1 MIKLGVMQG
10 RLSPP
15 KGNLIQHFPSKNW
28 ANEFKLCQHLG
39 LESIEWVFENENY
52 LENPIFD
59 LKKLNQISD
68 LTKKFDIKVN
78 SVVADYFMQNK
89 LFDEKKDDIQKNVD
103 VLKKL
108 IINCKKIGTKIIEIP
123 LVDSSSIKNKN
134 HINELRE
141 NLKEPLNLIEKN
153 NMYLSLE
160 TDLDP
165 NNFKK
170 LIEEFHPKKVFVNY
184 DMGNSA
190 SLGYNPEIEIETLK
204 NYIINVHIK
213 DRLFKGSTVPLGKGS
228 VNFDVVFKK
237 LKEINYQG
245 DFILQTARLDLPQSE
260 VKEKFEQ
267 TIKKNINFI
276 KKYSYE

>member
-28 ANEFKLCQHLG
+28 INEFKVCQHLG
-39 LESIEWVFENENY
+39 LKSIEWVFENENY

-59 LKKLNQISD
+59 LEKLNQISD
-68 LTKKFDIKVN
+68 LIKKFDIKVN

-89 LFDEKKDDIQKNVD
+89 LFDEKKEDIQKNVD

-190 SLGYNPEIEIETLK
+190 SLGYNPETEIETLK
-204 NYIINVHIK
+204 KYIINVHIK

>member
-15 KGNLIQHFPSKNW
+15 KGNLIQHFPAKNW
-28 ANEFKLCQHLG
+28 ANEFKLCKHLG
-39 LESIEWVFENENY
+39 LKSIEWVFENENY
-52 LENPIFD
+52 SENPIFD
-59 LKKLNQISD
+59 LEKLNQISNSI
-68 LTKKFDIKVN
+68 KEFDIKVN
-78 SVVADYFMQNK
+78 SVVADYFMQSK
-89 LFDEKKDDIQKNVD
+89 LFDEKKEVIQKNID

-108 IINCKKIGTKIIEIP
+108 IINCHKIGTKIIEIP
-123 LVDSSSIKNKN
+123 LVDNSSLKNKN
-134 HINELRE
+134 QIDELKE
-141 NLKEPLNLIEKN
+141 NLVEPLKLIEKN

-165 NNFKK
+165 NSFKK
-170 LIEEFHPKKVFVNY
+170 LIEDFHPKKVFVNY

-190 SLGYNPEIEIETLK
+190 ALGYNPEIEIETLK
-204 NYIINVHIK
+204 KYIINVHIK

-228 VNFDVVFKK
+228 VNFEIVFKK

-245 DFILQTARLDLPQSE
+245 DFILQTARLDLSHSE
-260 VKEKFEQ
+260 DNEKFEQ

>member
-1 MIKLGVMQG
+1 
-10 RLSPP
+10 
-15 KGNLIQHFPSKNW
+15 
-28 ANEFKLCQHLG
+28 
-39 LESIEWVFENENY
+39 
-52 LENPIFD
+52 
-59 LKKLNQISD
+59 
-68 LTKKFDIKVN
+68 
-78 SVVADYFMQNK
+78 
-89 LFDEKKDDIQKNVD
+89 
-103 VLKKL
+103 
-108 IINCKKIGTKIIEIP
+108 
-123 LVDSSSIKNKN
+123 
-134 HINELRE
+134 
-141 NLKEPLNLIEKN
+141 
-153 NMYLSLE
+153 MYLSLE

-237 LKEINYQG
+237 LKAINYQG

>member
-28 ANEFKLCQHLG
+28 KNEFKLSKELG
-39 LESIEWVFENENY
+39 LKSIEWVFESENY
-52 LENPIFD
+52 SKNPIFD
-59 LKKLNQISD
+59 RKELNQISE
-68 LTKKFDIKVN
+68 LSKKFGIKVN
-78 SVVADYFMQNK
+78 SVVADYFMENK
-89 LFDEKKDDIQKNVD
+89 LFDEKNEEIQKNID

-134 HINELRE
+134 HIDELKE
-141 NLKEPLNLIEKN
+141 NLMEPLNLIEKN

-170 LIEEFHPKKVFVNY
+170 LIEEFYPKKVFVNY

-228 VNFDVVFKK
+228 VNFDIVFKK

-260 VKEKFEQ
+260 DSEKFEQ
-267 TIKKNINFI
+267 TIKKNINFV